1 MWLQLAGSL
10 TGDKRISYGLPHVS
24 GASVGI
30 VGMTDPLSLRDLSS
44 GLFHMMAG

>member
-10 TGDKRISYGLPHVS
+10 TEDKRISHGLTHVS

-30 VGMTDPLSLRDLSS
+30 VGMTDPLSLCDLSS
-44 GLFHMMAG
+44 ELLHMMVG